1 MIARKKILFKENE
14 SFPYVFLFLSRRGEH
29 VECSFN
35 LSLITRREK
44 IALPGS
50 REFIDDKQIE
60 K

>member
-14 SFPYVFLFLSRRGEH
+14 SFPYVFLFLSRRDEH

-35 LSLITRREK
+35 LSLITREK